1 MENFTTNFLSLRN
14 PIFGIRTFF
23 CLISLF
29 FLSFSGYSQ
38 FQITGKITD
47 AEDGK
52 PLPGA
57 TVVLENSLR
66 GTVGNTHGEFVLKG
80 LKKGNYSI
88 KITFLGFEK
97 FQKNIDLNQ
106 DVRLEVVLKRST
118 FVADEVVVNATRANE
133 KSGMAYSNVSREDL
147 QKQNVGQDI
156 PQLLNFA
163 TSLVTTSDAG
173 AGVGYTGIRI
183 RGTDATRINVTVNGI
198 PMNDSESQGLYWV
211 NMPDIASSTSSV
223 QIQRG
228 VGTSTNGAGAFGG
241 SVNLQ
246 TNDLKKEA
254 YAQINSSIGS
264 FKTIKNTVSVGS
276 GLINDKFT
284 FDARLSKITSDGYV
298 DRASSD
304 LKSFYLSGA
313 YFGKKSFVRL
323 NVFSGTEKTYQSW
336 NGVPEYL
343 LATDRTYNSF
353 TYNNQT
359 DNYQQ
364 DHYQLLTSHTLSPNL
379 TFNVNL
385 HYTKG
390 KGYYEEYKENQKFSG
405 YGLPDIQIKDS
416 TIKSTDLIRRKW
428 LDNDFYGTTFSLDYQ
443 SFRKLSATIGG
454 GWNKYNGNHYGEII
468 WAKYA
473 SASNIGYRWY
483 ESNSKKTDFNIYA
496 KINYQ
501 LAEILNAFV
510 DLQGR
515 FIAYD
520 MKGTAKDRQDITQSS
535 EYQFFNPKFGL
546 TLDLDAFSHVYA
558 SYSIGN
564 KEPSRQDF
572 IDNTP
577 KRPLA
582 EKLGD
587 VELGY
592 KLQRGKFAFGLNG
605 YYMDYTNQ
613 LVLTGKVNDVGE
625 AIRLNVPESYRLG
638 IEVEAGAQLTS
649 TLKINANATFSKNKI
664 KNFTETLP
672 NYDDGGVEKEN
683 KYAETDISF
692 SPNVIFGSQI
702 LYTPLK
708 GLEFGLLSKYVGKQY
723 LDNTTNESRKLNSY
737 FTNDIRAI
745 YSLKGKALKNVTLTA
760 LVNNVFNTLYESNGY
775 SYSYIYEGKVA
786 TENFYF
792 PQAGTN
798 VLFGISLK
806 F

>member
-501 LAEILNAFV
+501 LAEVLNAFV

>member
-1 MENFTTNFLSLRN
+1 M
-14 PIFGIRTFF
+14 
-23 CLISLF
+23 
-29 FLSFSGYSQ
+29 
-38 FQITGKITD
+38 
-47 AEDGK
+47 
-52 PLPGA
+52 
-57 TVVLENSLR
+57 
-66 GTVGNTHGEFVLKG
+66 
-80 LKKGNYSI
+80 
-88 KITFLGFEK
+88 
-97 FQKNIDLNQ
+97 
-106 DVRLEVVLKRST
+106 
-118 FVADEVVVNATRANE
+118 
-133 KSGMAYSNVSREDL
+133 
-147 QKQNVGQDI
+147 
-156 PQLLNFA
+156 
-163 TSLVTTSDAG
+163 
-173 AGVGYTGIRI
+173 
-183 RGTDATRINVTVNGI
+183 
-198 PMNDSESQGLYWV
+198 
-211 NMPDIASSTSSV
+211 
-223 QIQRG
+223 
-228 VGTSTNGAGAFGG
+228 
-241 SVNLQ
+241 
-246 TNDLKKEA
+246 
-254 YAQINSSIGS
+254 
-264 FKTIKNTVSVGS
+264 
-276 GLINDKFT
+276 
-284 FDARLSKITSDGYV
+284 
-298 DRASSD
+298 
-304 LKSFYLSGA
+304 
-313 YFGKKSFVRL
+313 RL

-353 TYNNQT
+353 TYSNQT

-501 LAEILNAFV
+501 LAEVLNAFV

-692 SPNVIFGSQI
+692 SPNVILGSQI